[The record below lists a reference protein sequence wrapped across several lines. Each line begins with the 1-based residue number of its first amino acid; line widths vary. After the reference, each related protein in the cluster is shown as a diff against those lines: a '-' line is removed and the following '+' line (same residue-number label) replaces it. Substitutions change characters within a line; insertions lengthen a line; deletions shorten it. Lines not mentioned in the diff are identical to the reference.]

1 MSRFNFTNITL
12 QTQAN
17 ITDVMNNFNKIENLG
32 ITEKEVNVLITE
44 AMGFVN
50 QNSQKISQLQTE
62 IDSVDSKAVAVQNN
76 LIDLEGNLENNYY
89 TKTQTNT
96 LINENFAEITKNV
109 GQIGATSNVQDYTNL
124 PSGFTSENC
133 YIIAYKVRI
142 GSGEFY
148 CNDYGL
154 SSDGVANIRVQLTD
168 NNRLHVVLFNNS
180 QSARNFQYKVLLKK
194 ID

>member
-1 MSRFNFTNITL
+1 
-12 QTQAN
+12 
-17 ITDVMNNFNKIENLG
+17 MNKKVYIIL
-32 ITEKEVNVLITE
+32 T
-44 AMGFVN
+44 
-50 QNSQKISQLQTE
+50 
-62 IDSVDSKAVAVQNN
+62 
-76 LIDLEGNLENNYY
+76 
-89 TKTQTNT
+89 
-96 LINENFAEITKNV
+96 EITKNV

-133 YIIAYKVRI
+133 YIVAYKVRI

-148 CNDYGL
+148 CNDYSL
-154 SSDGVANIRVQLTD
+154 SSNGVANIRVQMTN